1 MRQCAAELCRN
12 WTGDGKVCP
21 CAVFGI
27 EPDVVECECCGGDR
41 DLVCDRCGEH
51 DCWAG
56 RYLCEF
62 SDRAGAVK
70 RSEYR

>member
-1 MRQCAAELCRN
+1 MRQCEAELCRN
-12 WTGDGKVCP
+12 WTGQG
-21 CAVFGI
+21 CACEFLGL
-27 EPDVVECECCGGDR
+27 EPDVVCECCNGDP

-70 RSEYR
+70 RSEYREAR